1 MSFHRTLN
9 EALRAGHP
17 DCVALWP
24 LGTNLT
30 YGQST
35 RLIAETG
42 VLLGKRQTP
51 QYRLI
56 SVYRDE
62 RGLYETATTYITN

>member
-1 MSFHRTLN
+1 MYHPTLN
-9 EALRAGHP
+9 AALAAAHP

-24 LGTNLT
+24 LGSNIG
-30 YGQST
+30 YNESV
-35 RLIAETG
+35 RHVVETG

-51 QYRLI
+51 ECRLI

-62 RGLYETATTYITN
+62 RGLYETAVTYLTH